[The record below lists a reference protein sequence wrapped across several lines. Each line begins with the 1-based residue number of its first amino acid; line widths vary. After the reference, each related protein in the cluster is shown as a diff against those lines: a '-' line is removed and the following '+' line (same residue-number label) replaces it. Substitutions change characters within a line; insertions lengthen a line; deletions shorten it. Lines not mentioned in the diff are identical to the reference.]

1 VWKGGNIRRPGAAVW
16 VNGLRAASR
25 LLADDGHSHMGMT
38 LCHLRRV
45 KDPSPCHYA
54 RRTDRNWGNF
64 GEDVDRDEAEENE
77 GEQEVAEEEAAE
89 E

>member
-1 VWKGGNIRRPGAAVW
+1 
-16 VNGLRAASR
+16 
-25 LLADDGHSHMGMT
+25 MGMT
-38 LCHLRRV
+38 LCHLRWV